1 MSGTTIDLADAEKRE
16 LIASIPARAALP
28 QVVPRRLVQDRDQS
42 HTKVDVTERAFGG
55 TRCSLGRQ
63 SQSRPAHAT
72 FAPRKPNLPDP
83 AHHVVQR
90 HAAELTRI
98 LAVLLVVA
106 EYEYGACGH
115 RDVQRFGCNRRL
127 RLR

>member
-1 MSGTTIDLADAEKRE
+1 MSGTTIDLTDAEKRE

-28 QVVPRRLVQDRDQS
+28 QVVPRRLIQGRGKS

-55 TRCSLGRQ
+55 TRRSLGRP
-63 SQSRPAHAT
+63 SQSRPAHAS
-72 FAPRKPNLPDP
+72 FAPRKPDLPDP
-83 AHHVVQR
+83 AHHVVQW

-106 EYEYGACGH
+106 EYEYRACGH
-115 RDVQRFGCNRRL
+115 CDIQCFGCDRRL
-127 RLR
+127 RMR